1 MEALPRPHW
10 NLPVRSGHR
19 SIAFRSAFR
28 IPYVALPCI
37 LLLGLSV
44 RLWVVSHSQVA
55 ARDSIGFIRYALN
68 LESPTVAASRL
79 EVLKQ
84 SLHPPGYPAAVLLVS
99 WPVRALSNSTE
110 CDAMVRSAQ
119 LVSVFSAVLLALP
132 MYFLGRR
139 LFGPAAALLA
149 TALFQVL
156 PVGVQVTSDGLSDGL
171 FLLMAATTLW
181 LGVRAL
187 EQPGWPRFLACGMGA
202 GFAYL
207 VRPEGLMLVA
217 AAGLALVL
225 GKKLAS
231 PSRWRQVLPNGLAL
245 VAGALLIAGPYMAL
259 IGGIT
264 NKPTGGGLL
273 HGEDPDK
280 IWKARPVEVGER
292 PFYSLP
298 LGAWWNDGINK
309 GESRILWATQS
320 LFMEWLKS
328 SHYLAGLLAFFG
340 LWLVRKRLREPAM
353 LFLVVLVGMHAALL
367 WLMAARVGYVSQRH
381 TLLIAL
387 VCCFFAAA
395 AVPALANWL
404 ARGWRIEGA
413 KPAEQGLLARRTFWG
428 VTMAAL
434 LIALSLP
441 AAAKALHVN
450 RLPHKNAGLWLAENA
465 SPHDQIIDPFKWAE
479 FYAGR
484 SMRVEPNWN
493 VHAGNLYVVLEPNS
507 PNPHSRLPWLPRAE
521 YLARTGRPVYH
532 WPAEVSVDQA
542 KVVVY
547 RAPPLPFPL
556 PADFPKE

>member
-10 NLPVRSGHR
+10 NIPVRSGHR

-68 LESPTVAASRL
+68 LESPPLAASRL

-84 SLHPPGYPAAVLLVS
+84 SLHPPGYPVAVLLMS
-99 WPVRALSNSTE
+99 WPVRALSDSTE

-119 LVSVFSAVLLALP
+119 LVSVFSGVLLALS

-139 LFGPAAALLA
+139 LFGPVVALLT

-156 PVGVQVTSDGLSDGL
+156 PVSVQVTSDGLSDGL
-171 FLLMAATTLW
+171 FLLLAATTLW

-187 EQPGWPRFLACGMGA
+187 EQPSWLRFLACGMGA
-202 GFAYL
+202 GLAYL

-217 AAGLALVL
+217 AAGLALVF
-225 GKKLAS
+225 GRKLAA

-280 IWKARPVEVGER
+280 IWKARPVEMGER

-309 GESRILWATQS
+309 GESRFLWATQS
-320 LFMEWLKS
+320 LFMEWLRS
-328 SHYLAGLLAFFG
+328 SHYLPGVLALFG
-340 LWLVRKRLREPAM
+340 LWLMRRRLREPAM
-353 LFLVVLVGMHAALL
+353 LFLVVLAGMHAALL
-367 WLMAARVGYVSQRH
+367 WLVAARAGYVSQRH
-381 TLLIAL
+381 TLLIVL

-395 AVPALANWL
+395 AMLVVASWL
-404 ARGWRIEGA
+404 AYGWRSHGA
-413 KPAEQGLLARRTFWG
+413 RPTEQGLLARRTFWC
-428 VTMAAL
+428 VALSAL
-434 LIALSLP
+434 LVALSLP
-441 AAAKALHVN
+441 AATKALHGN

-484 SMRVEPNWN
+484 SLRVEPNWN

-521 YLARTGRPVYH
+521 YLARTACAVYH
-532 WPAEVSVDQA
+532 WPEQVPLDQA

-547 RAPPLPFPL
+547 RAPPLPFP
-556 PADFPKE
+556 PPEDFPKE

>member
-1 MEALPRPHW
+1 MEALSRPRW
-10 NLPVRSGHR
+10 NVPVRLGHQ
-19 SIAFRSAFR
+19 SIAFRTAFR
-28 IPYVALPCI
+28 IPYVTLPLI
-37 LLLGLSV
+37 LLLGLSI

-68 LESPTVAASRL
+68 LESPTMAASRL

-84 SLHPPGYPAAVLLVS
+84 SLHPPGYPVAVLLVS
-99 WPVRALSNSTE
+99 WPVRALSKSTE

-119 LVSVFSAVLLALP
+119 LVSVFSAALLGLP

-139 LFGPAAALLA
+139 LFGPVVALLA
-149 TALFQVL
+149 TVLFQVL

-187 EQPGWPRFLACGMGA
+187 EQPSWPRFLACGMGA

-207 VRPEGLMLVA
+207 VRPEGLMLAA
-217 AAGLALVL
+217 AAGLALVF
-225 GKKLAS
+225 GRKLAS
-231 PSRWRQVLPNGLAL
+231 RARWRQVLPNGLAL
-245 VAGALLIAGPYMAL
+245 VAGALIIAGPYMAL

-280 IWKARPVEVGER
+280 IWKARPVETGER

-309 GESRILWATQS
+309 GESRFLWATQS

-328 SHYLAGLLAFFG
+328 SHYLPGVLALFG
-340 LWLVRKRLREPAM
+340 LWLLRRRLREPAI

-381 TLLIAL
+381 TLLIVL
-387 VCCFFAAA
+387 VGCFFAAA
-395 AVPALANWL
+395 AVPAVASWL
-404 ARGWRIEGA
+404 AAGWRA
-413 KPAEQGLLARRTFWG
+413 HDVKPTEQRHLARRTFWW
-428 VTMAAL
+428 L
-434 LIALSLP
+434 ALSGLLTALCLP
-441 AAAKALHVN
+441 GAVRSLHGN
-450 RLPHKNAGLWLAENA
+450 RLPHKEAGLWLAVNT
-465 SPHDQIIDPFKWAE
+465 SPHDQMIDPFKWAE

-484 SMRVEPNWN
+484 STRVEPIWN

-521 YLARTGRPVYH
+521 YLARTGCPVYH
-532 WPAEVSVDQA
+532 WPAEVPVDQA

-556 PADFPKE
+556 PEDFPKE